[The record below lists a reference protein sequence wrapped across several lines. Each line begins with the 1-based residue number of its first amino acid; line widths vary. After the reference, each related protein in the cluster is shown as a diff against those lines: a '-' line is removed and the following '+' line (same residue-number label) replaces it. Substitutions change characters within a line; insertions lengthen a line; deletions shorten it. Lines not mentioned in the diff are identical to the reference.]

1 MASGDREIMLD
12 KKVLEGW
19 LSEAL
24 IPVEPSARF
33 LRRLRARLV
42 TYHGGRPF
50 SGWMIVVFLATVL
63 LLAVTLIGFLLK
75 LASGWIGLVGGLGR
89 KKRENGEPQSIP
101 VIEDLELMNV
111 ETSQSPIRT
120 AR

>member
-1 MASGDREIMLD
+1 MHLGEPEVASGDRKNMLD
-12 KKVLEGW
+12 RKQLEGW

-42 TYHGGRPF
+42 TYYGDKPF
-50 SGWMIVVFLATVL
+50 SGWMVVVFFATVL
-63 LLAVTLIGFLLK
+63 LLAVTLIGFLWKIL
-75 LASGWIGLVGGLGR
+75 SGWIGLVGGFRR
-89 KKRENGEPQSIP
+89 KKLDEEEIQAIP

-111 ETSQSPIRT
+111 EAS
-120 AR
+120 